1 MLLWSSMYNNGMN
14 GKRIGVVSL
23 LFLLGAGSAFGACFL
38 LDKKEPENTNTAEV
52 DGRES
57 KNEPAQAPIATSANM
72 KILLAGTTF
81 WGRRTDQLARKSDL
95 GVKYPFS
102 KLDTMQREKYDAW
115 IAGLECPITDNG
127 HNYAE
132 ENSIFKFNC
141 DPDYLAEAKK
151 YFTAFMLGN
160 NHTDNQGGGVGL
172 TTTRKYLDK
181 NGIQYFGTPKY
192 TDKAESELTRDV
204 KDVSNCD
211 IVVLPVNVSYDNN
224 KTQKIQM
231 PFGFCS
237 AHGVFGIPGDD
248 YFDNMKEYAS
258 YVPTIAMP
266 HMGAEYQPSHDQ
278 LRQNL
283 YRRMIDYSGVDSV
296 IADHPHWVQDAEAY
310 RGKLIVYSMGNFMFD
325 QYDGTEYSRSATIEA
340 NAAVAV
346 KDVDFEKWN
355 KLGEACLKDKRTC
368 FENIKQAK
376 MPKISIAWKYDYHA
390 TTSANDCI
398 TRLSSPAE
406 QEAVAQRL
414 RWSSI
419 PASMKVSK

>member
-1 MLLWSSMYNNGMN
+1 
-14 GKRIGVVSL
+14 
-23 LFLLGAGSAFGACFL
+23 
-38 LDKKEPENTNTAEV
+38 
-52 DGRES
+52 
-57 KNEPAQAPIATSANM
+57 
-72 KILLAGTTF
+72 
-81 WGRRTDQLARKSDL
+81 
-95 GVKYPFS
+95 
-102 KLDTMQREKYDAW
+102 
-115 IAGLECPITDNG
+115 
-127 HNYAE
+127 
-132 ENSIFKFNC
+132 
-141 DPDYLAEAKK
+141 
-151 YFTAFMLGN
+151 
-160 NHTDNQGGGVGL
+160 
-172 TTTRKYLDK
+172 
-181 NGIQYFGTPKY
+181 
-192 TDKAESELTRDV
+192 
-204 KDVSNCD
+204 
-211 IVVLPVNVSYDNN
+211 
-224 KTQKIQM
+224 
-231 PFGFCS
+231 
-237 AHGVFGIPGDD
+237 
-248 YFDNMKEYAS
+248 MKEYAS

-296 IADHPHWVQDAEAY
+296 IADHPHWVQDVEAY